1 MHLQNLENLY
11 ANMHGQGDTAITFH
25 CRYNN
30 TPGFSCIFI
39 ADENGKI
46 LYISSLGENSFTIKI
61 QIKNDFNIEGFKL
74 DNDIYNKLCKYLQ
87 LTYNLDNPF
96 IPTNFLANLDKNIP
110 NVYNKATR
118 AQCVEAISKAN
129 NLCDED
135 KIYFTGWKKWHE
147 KTTSDDNMEKTAIL
161 VGFES
166 AKRLQNNNI
175 SSCWTADANDE
186 DLSKINQW
194 IDLFD
199 E

>member
-1 MHLQNLENLY
+1 M
-11 ANMHGQGDTAITFH
+11 
-25 CRYNN
+25 
-30 TPGFSCIFI
+30 
-39 ADENGKI
+39 
-46 LYISSLGENSFTIKI
+46 
-61 QIKNDFNIEGFKL
+61 
-74 DNDIYNKLCKYLQ
+74 
-87 LTYNLDNPF
+87 
-96 IPTNFLANLDKNIP
+96 ANLDKNIP

-147 KTTSDDNMEKTAIL
+147 KTTIL